1 MILVYNIYVIKRRA
15 DRKTA
20 TPKEKRKRKMARTV
34 YYFDMDGVIA
44 NFHKEPFK
52 YANATNREWIANL
65 DPFMENVKIIR
76 DLLANKKSVY
86 ILTKA
91 ISEEAKQGK
100 LDWIARYIPELDT
113 KRVIVIVGNGKKVD
127 YMRTKTG
134 ILIDDD
140 IKNTRPWEKAG
151 HKAITLEYKG
161 QAITL

>member
-1 MILVYNIYVIKRRA
+1 
-15 DRKTA
+15 
-20 TPKEKRKRKMARTV
+20 
-34 YYFDMDGVIA
+34 
-44 NFHKEPFK
+44 
-52 YANATNREWIANL
+52 
-65 DPFMENVKIIR
+65 MENVKIIR

-100 LDWIARYIPELDT
+100 LDWLARYIPELDT

-161 QAITL
+161 QTITL

>member
-1 MILVYNIYVIKRRA
+1 
-15 DRKTA
+15 
-20 TPKEKRKRKMARTV
+20 MARTV

-52 YANATNREWIANL
+52 YANAISREWIANL
-65 DPFMENVKIIR
+65 EPFMANVEIIR
-76 DLLANKKSVY
+76 NLLVNKKSVY

-91 ISEEAKQGK
+91 ASEDAKQGK
-100 LDWIARYIPELDT
+100 LDWLARYIPELDT
-113 KRVIVIVGNGKKVD
+113 KRVIVIVGSGKKVD

-161 QAITL
+161 QTITL